1 MPLQVFGNNCLIGLI
16 LAKKISGVK
25 IDRLSYLSVKVVP
38 ASSVLPPVMY
48 ASSLPV
54 TANIYTPYKQPQ
66 SARREDRSHS
76 LLSNPAP
83 FTHDWL
89 ELPVSILDVFE
100 FFIQLSESG
109 AHRLQFRQQTVCLGH
124 LFIKKNAEDDI
135 YRNLTSMGIKLFY
148 VFIAGYVFP
157 DLAKKD
163 SGYLALI

>member
-89 ELPVSILDVFE
+89 VLPVSILDVFE
-100 FFIQLSESG
+100 FLIQLSESG

-148 VFIAGYVFP
+148 VFIAVYVFP
-157 DLAKKD
+157 DLAQ
-163 SGYLALI
+163 

>member
-16 LAKKISGVK
+16 LAKTFSGFK

-54 TANIYTPYKQPQ
+54 TANIYTPYTQPQ

-83 FTHDWL
+83 FTHD
-89 ELPVSILDVFE
+89 
-100 FFIQLSESG
+100 
-109 AHRLQFRQQTVCLGH
+109 
-124 LFIKKNAEDDI
+124 
-135 YRNLTSMGIKLFY
+135 
-148 VFIAGYVFP
+148 
-157 DLAKKD
+157 
-163 SGYLALI
+163 

>member
-16 LAKKISGVK
+16 LAKIFSGFK

-83 FTHDWL
+83 FTHD
-89 ELPVSILDVFE
+89 
-100 FFIQLSESG
+100 
-109 AHRLQFRQQTVCLGH
+109 
-124 LFIKKNAEDDI
+124 
-135 YRNLTSMGIKLFY
+135 
-148 VFIAGYVFP
+148 
-157 DLAKKD
+157 
-163 SGYLALI
+163 